1 MGAESSAGDGP
12 EPQAHLAPDRQ
23 GTPYQV
29 APVVAELCC
38 RAVKL
43 LRTSTSALLA
53 VLAFAACGPEAA
65 APPAAPQ
72 SPGAPAQAGPA
83 AAAPDEPRPALR
95 LPADVHPSA
104 EAVELTVRPEQD
116 RFSGRVDIDVT
127 LDHARRSIWLHGH
140 GLHVASASVTP
151 EGGAAIP
158 ASWADEDD
166 RGLGRLALASDAPA
180 GRARIHVEYDAPFV
194 AGNKGLF
201 KVTEAGTPY
210 VFTQFEATDARLAFP
225 CFDEPSFKIP
235 FTATLIVP
243 EGDQAISNTP
253 ESARESAGQ
262 GLVRVHFATTKPLP
276 SYLVAFAVGPL
287 DVVKAPDV
295 PPNGVRTR
303 PLPLRGVAA
312 KGRGP
317 ELAYALAH
325 AGEILSA
332 LEAYFGIEYPYEKMD
347 ILAVPEMSGAME
359 NAGAVTFD
367 EPLLMFDPKTAPIW
381 QRAAYVEVVAHEF
394 SHQWFGDLVTMAW
407 WDDTWL
413 NESFAEWMGYKISQQ
428 WDPSLQGDLSLANA
442 TQNAIGTDSLVSARQ
457 IHQPIATA
465 DDIEN
470 SFDDITY
477 QKGGSVIAMFER
489 WLGPDVFQKG
499 VRQHLAQHRFGNAT
513 ADDFLSALSSGA
525 GRDVGS
531 AYRTFIDQPGVPFI
545 EAEVRCSGGAA
556 PQVHLKQSRFLPR
569 GSSGDAG
576 HTWQVPVC
584 LKYPVAGA
592 GHDAQTKQ
600 TCTLLTAPEAD
611 VALETSTCPAWVF
624 PNAHGTGYY
633 RFALASA
640 DLANVR
646 SKALPSLD
654 ARERIAFGNSLRAA
668 FNHGSTPYGEVLLA
682 AEPLATDADPRV
694 ASEPGGFV
702 GMAHEW
708 LATDPLRPRVE
719 AFARKLAQ
727 GPFAKLGWTKHK
739 GEMPDT
745 MELRSEMLGFL
756 LDTGRDPALRAEA
769 KRRAAAY
776 VGFHKDGAI
785 HPDAVDE
792 NLAGNALWAAGQ
804 DADAAFFDALLAAF
818 TKATDDVVRQRLLGA
833 LSAAR
838 DPKLAARARDL
849 VLDDRLKHNEML
861 QPLWAQLGQ
870 PETRED
876 AWKWLQDHWDA
887 VAARAS
893 SVNFMGVQ
901 LVSMPG
907 SFCDEAHEKQV
918 ADFMHDR
925 AAKLDGGPRVLA
937 STLEQIHLCVAKRS
951 AEEPN
956 VRAFFAK
963 K

>member
-1 MGAESSAGDGP
+1 MTA
-12 EPQAHLAPDRQ
+12 
-23 GTPYQV
+23 PYQV
-29 APVVAELCC
+29 ARSGAELCC
-38 RAVKL
+38 RAVSH
-43 LRTSTSALLA
+43 LRISAPALLA
-53 VLAFAACGPEAA
+53 TLCVAACGPEAA
-65 APPAAPQ
+65 APPATPQASAAPTQ
-72 SPGAPAQAGPA
+72 TGPVA
-83 AAAPDEPRPALR
+83 TAPDEPRPALR
-95 LPADVHPSA
+95 LPSDVHPTA
-104 EAVELTVRPEQD
+104 EAIELTIRPDQD
-116 RFSGRVDIDVT
+116 RFSGRVDVDVT
-127 LDHARRSIWLHGH
+127 LDRSRRSIWLHAR
-140 GLHVASASVTP
+140 GLHVSSASVTP

-158 ASWADEDD
+158 AQWTDEDD

-180 GRARIHVEYDAPFV
+180 GHVRIHAEYDAPFV
-194 AGNKGLF
+194 SGNQGLF
-201 KVTEAGTPY
+201 KVTEAGVPY
-210 VFTQFEATDARLAFP
+210 AFTQFEPTDARRAFP
-225 CFDEPSFKIP
+225 CFDEPGFKIP
-235 FTATLIVP
+235 FTATLVVRD
-243 EGDQAISNTP
+243 GDQAITNTP
-253 ESARESAGQ
+253 EAGREPAGQ
-262 GLVRVHFATTKPLP
+262 GLVRVRFGTTKPLP

-287 DVVKAPDV
+287 DVVKAADV

-303 PLPLRGVAA
+303 PLPLRGVAT

-332 LEAYFGIEYPYEKMD
+332 LETYFGIEFPYEKMD

-367 EPLLMFDPKTAPIW
+367 EPLLLLDPNTAPIW
-381 QRAAYVEVVAHEF
+381 QRSAYAEVVAHEF

-413 NESFAEWMGYKISQQ
+413 NESFAEWMGYKMSQQ
-428 WDPSLQGDLSLANA
+428 WDPSLQGDLELANA

-457 IHQPIATA
+457 IHQPIAA
-465 DDIEN
+465 SDDIEN

-499 VRQHLAQHRFGNAT
+499 VRQHLSQHRFGNAT
-513 ADDFLSALSSGA
+513 ADDFLAALSNAA

-531 AYRTFIDQPGVPFI
+531 AFRTFLDQPGVPFV
-545 EAEVRCSGGAA
+545 EAELRCPGGAQ
-556 PQVHLKQSRFLPR
+556 PHVHLKQSRFLPR
-569 GSSGDAG
+569 GSSGEATR
-576 HTWQVPVC
+576 TWQVPVC
-584 LKYPVAGA
+584 MKYPVAA
-592 GHDAQTKQ
+592 GHEAQTKE
-600 TCTLLTAPEAD
+600 TCTLLSAGETD
-611 VALETSTCPAWVF
+611 VALDATTCPAWIF

-633 RFALASA
+633 RFALSSA

-668 FNHGSTPYGEVLLA
+668 FNHGSTPFGEVLMA
-682 AEPLATDADPRV
+682 AEPLATDTDPRV

-719 AFARKLAQ
+719 TFARRLAQ

-739 GEMPDT
+739 GETPGT
-745 MELRSEMLGFL
+745 MQLRSEMLGFL
-756 LDTGRDPALRAEA
+756 VDTGHDPALRAEA

-776 VGFHKDGAI
+776 IGYRKDGAI
-785 HPDAVDE
+785 HQDVVDE
-792 NLAGNALWAAGQ
+792 NLAGSALWVAGQ
-804 DADAAFFDALLAAF
+804 DADPAFFDALLTVF
-818 TKATDDVVRQRLLGA
+818 TKQTDDVMRGRLLGA
-833 LSAAR
+833 ISAAR

-849 VLDDRLKHNEML
+849 VLDDRLKHNEMM

-887 VAARAS
+887 VATRAS
-893 SVNFMGVQ
+893 TVAFQGEQ
-901 LVSMPG
+901 LLSMPG
-907 SFCDEAHEKQV
+907 SFCDESHEKQV
-918 ADFMHDR
+918 ADFLHDR
-925 AAKLDGGPRVLA
+925 ATKIDGGPRVLA
-937 STLEQIHLCVAKRS
+937 RTLEEIHLCVVKRS

-956 VRAFFAK
+956 VRAFFSK
-963 K
+963 R